1 VLLRRQSAQWRKPN
15 LLILAAWALH
25 VASWFLP
32 VLKAQDYHALVPG
45 WRAFRYASC
54 AVWSCEGVEFQTL
67 HHAVLA
73 TVSVLT
79 TLFFVLCSPWVVLRG
94 SRSVRRFSAWAAAA
108 FFVFNTHWIFIF
120 GSERSQLTIGY
131 FVWWF
136 SFFLLAIGLF
146 RNLLLSRSNQ
156 EIVPGTSDASE
167 DAVRAYQ
174 DSLR

>member
-1 VLLRRQSAQWRKPN
+1 
-15 LLILAAWALH
+15 
-25 VASWFLP
+25 
-32 VLKAQDYHALVPG
+32 
-45 WRAFRYASC
+45 
-54 AVWSCEGVEFQTL
+54 
-67 HHAVLA
+67 
-73 TVSVLT
+73 VSVLA

-94 SRSVRRFSAWAAAA
+94 SRSVRKFSAWAAAA
-108 FFVFNTHWIFIF
+108 FFVFNTHWIVIF

-146 RNLLLSRSNQ
+146 RNLLISRSNQ
-156 EIVPGTSDASE
+156 EIVPGTSGASE